1 MSYKVIAGKRHFTV
15 GQYLVIEEKKTMVC
29 VYLKRDGDSY
39 DRKELL
45 TSRGN
50 WKSAVKLARLLEK
63 TYEMGRKDEEEDT
76 RWRDYW

>member
-1 MSYKVIAGKRHFTV
+1 MSYEVISGKRHFTV

-29 VYLKRDGDSY
+29 VYLKRDGYSY
-39 DRKELL
+39 ESIELL

-50 WKSAVKLARLLEK
+50 WKSAIKLARLLEK
-63 TYEMGRKDEEEDT
+63 MYEMGRKDEEED